1 MINHFLM
8 WFVKIVVRLRYRVR
22 IHGLE
27 AITKKGREKILF
39 LPNHPALIDPIILM
53 GHFYGPFQ
61 TRALADNKQIDRFFI
76 RWLAKRANVL
86 EIPDIAKAGTS
97 AVAQVRQ
104 VISECVNALGSGDNL
119 ILYPSGRIYRTNH
132 EEIRGNSAVERILQ
146 EQPGIRVVLVRTSG
160 LWGSRFSWAGG
171 HRPMVAP
178 VLKKGIWQ
186 LLLSGLF
193 FLPRRQVDIELV
205 EPSDFPHGAP
215 RAVINGYLEQFYN
228 EADYPNCYVPY
239 SIWERG
245 GFRVLDEVAHGEVQG
260 DPEQVPAATRQLVRN
275 YLADLAGVD
284 KFDDQTLLGE
294 QLGLD
299 SLARADVILWLG
311 QEFGFHQADVDSL
324 RTVGDVMLAAC
335 GQAVVRG
342 AEPIQDAPA
351 KWVRR
356 TGQPGC
362 PNGLA
367 EMNIP
372 QAFLH
377 QARLR
382 PNNPILADGTGGAK
396 TYRDV
401 VTGIFALQRKIA
413 NLPGDYVGI
422 MLPAS
427 AAAGVIFLAVQLA
440 GKIPVMINWTLGSKN
455 LKHCR
460 EAVGLEKILTSERLV
475 ARVKGQGIDLEA
487 ISDSFVFLEDLGRG
501 LTLLDKLAAW
511 LRARFCVRK
520 LERAQVAETAV
531 LLFTSGSESVPKAV
545 PLTHRNMLT
554 NVQDAY
560 ECFTVDSEDSI
571 LGILP
576 PFHSFG
582 LTVSVL
588 LGVTLAIPVVYYPNP
603 VEGGVL
609 GEIIDKY
616 KVSILVGTP
625 TFLLGIVRASKPEQ
639 LKSLRLVV
647 SGAEKCPERTYA
659 ALARCCPQTKVL
671 EGYGATECAP
681 VISVNRQSNP
691 QAGTIGKV
699 LSSLEYVLVNPQ
711 NNQSVQPGQPGM
723 LLVRGP
729 SVFAGY
735 LHYDGN
741 SPFVD
746 FQGHQ
751 WYRTGDLVVQDEQGV
766 LTFAGRLKRFVKLGG
781 EMISLP
787 AIEAVLDSLL
797 VDDQDDGPVLAIAAR
812 REDDRPELVLFTVKQ
827 VDREQVNNFIRQS
840 GLSGLHNVR
849 EVVILEQ
856 LPLLGT
862 GKVDYRSLAE
872 MLQSE

>member
-1 MINHFLM
+1 M
-8 WFVKIVVRLRYRVR
+8 WFVKIVIRLRYRVR

-27 AITKKGREKILF
+27 TIAKKGREKILF

-86 EIPDIAKAGTS
+86 KIPDIAKVGTS
-97 AVAQVRQ
+97 AVTQVRQ
-104 VISECVNALGSGDNL
+104 VISECVNALGNGDNL

-146 EQPGIRVVLVRTSG
+146 EQPGIRVVLVRTRG
-160 LWGSRFSWAGG
+160 LWGSRFSWADG

-205 EPSDFPHGAP
+205 EPSDFPRTAS
-215 RAVINGYLEQFYN
+215 RSVINSYLENFYN
-228 EADYPNCYVPY
+228 EVDYSNCYVPY

-245 GFRVLDEVAHGEVQG
+245 GTRLLEEVAHGEVQG
-260 DPEQVPAATRQLVRN
+260 DPEQAPPATRQLVQD
-275 YLADLAGVD
+275 YLAGLAGMD

-335 GQAVVRG
+335 GQAVVQG
-342 AEPIQDAPA
+342 TETVSNAPA
-351 KWVRR
+351 KWFKR
-356 TGQPGC
+356 TGYPGC
-362 PNGLA
+362 PDGLA
-367 EMNIP
+367 KMTIP

-377 QARLR
+377 QARQR
-382 PNNPILADGTGGAK
+382 PNNPIFADSTGGVK

-401 VTGIFALQRKIA
+401 LTGIFALQREIT

-427 AAAGVIFLAVQLA
+427 AAAGVILLAVQLA

-455 LKHCR
+455 LKHCC
-460 EAVGLEKILTSERLV
+460 ETVPLKKILTSEQLV
-475 ARVKGQGIDLEA
+475 ARVKGQGIDLNP
-487 ISDSFVFLEDLGRG
+487 ISDSFIFLEEIARG
-501 LTLLDKLAAW
+501 LTLPGKLSAA
-511 LRARFCVRK
+511 LQARFCLRK

-531 LLFTSGSESVPKAV
+531 LLFTSGSENIPKVV

-588 LGVTLAIPVVYYPNP
+588 LGLTLAIPVVYYPNP

-647 SGAEKCPERTYA
+647 SGAEKCPQRTYA

-671 EGYGATECAP
+671 EGYGATECSP
-681 VISVNRQSNP
+681 VISVNRQSDP
-691 QAGTIGKV
+691 HPGTIGKV
-699 LSSLEYVLVNPQ
+699 LNSLEYALVDPQ
-711 NNQSVQPGQPGM
+711 TIQPVQPGQPGM

-729 SVFAGY
+729 SVFDGY

-741 SPFVD
+741 PPFVD
-746 FQGHQ
+746 FQGYQ
-751 WYRTGDLVVQDEQGV
+751 WYRTGDLVVEDEKGI

-787 AIEAVLDSLL
+787 AIEAVLDSHL
-797 VDDQDDGPVLAIAAR
+797 VDEQDDGPVLAIAPR

-827 VDREQVNNFIRQS
+827 VDREQVNTFLRQA

-849 EVVILEQ
+849 EVVTLEQ

-862 GKVDYRSLAE
+862 GKVDYRSLTE